1 MKSKIR
7 LHSSRKYLSRSLYF
21 TLIELLIVIAI
32 IAILAAML
40 LPALNNARAKAQ
52 GTSCLNVLKQITHYA
67 AIYSSDNQ
75 DLFLPMRLSYYGDT
89 RAPYYMWTQ
98 LLQPYRGFKSIN
110 SHGLR
115 WENVDF
121 YYCKGNLNKQLVGS
135 SGWQHGDFYTNY
147 LVNSYLMF
155 DCITGNYKRKVGKI
169 KLSSKTLYFTE
180 QSEFLEKKAF
190 EYSYK
195 SALKRSENKVG
206 FIHNGSI
213 NAAFADGSARSFNG
227 DSLCDYVAANDN
239 GNLVVE

>member
-40 LPALNNARAKAQ
+40 LPALNNARAKAV
-52 GTSCLNVLKQITHYA
+52 GANCLNVLKQITHYA

-98 LLQPYRGFKSIN
+98 LLQPYRGFKPVH
-110 SHGLR
+110 SHGTR
-115 WENVDF
+115 WVNIDF

-155 DCITGNYKRKVGKI
+155 DSITGNYKRKVGKI

-227 DSLCDYVAANDN
+227 DSLCDYVAANDS